1 MCKLKVLQQ
10 ILDGNL
16 ESTQLHISHLKLIQQ
31 TMFEPLLCLLL
42 EQNKHCDINSIQL
55 ETSQSRMFH
64 QAISFAIEW
73 TLVQKN
79 HEQTNQSHCEAVEN
93 CCIIINTVNLLSIKD
108 FHICRQI
115 IIGMLHQINFHQL
128 NEHDI
133 SLHSDMIEQKFKYMW
148 MLWKFEKL
156 QVQYITT
163 IAEISEI
170 ISNKHYQNWYMKH
183 KCDKNLILWNFST
196 KRNQSIDIKKSTFER
211 CFSLCQSIFSLCL
224 VSIACEIW
232 ITSNSLFNNHIVDV
246 SFHII
251 SRITSSDI
259 D

>member
-1 MCKLKVLQQ
+1 MCKVILLQQ
-10 ILDGNL
+10 ISIGNL

-55 ETSQSRMFH
+55 EKYQSRMFH
-64 QAISFAIEW
+64 QAISFDIEW

-93 CCIIINTVNLLSIKD
+93 CCIIINTHKLDSIKD
-108 FHICRQI
+108 FHICLQI

-163 IAEISEI
+163 IVEISEV
-170 ISNKHYQNWYMKH
+170 ISNKHYQNWYMKN
-183 KCDKNLILWNFST
+183 KCGMKMILWNTST
-196 KRNQSIDIKKSTFER
+196 KRNQFIDIKKSTFER
-211 CFSLCQSIFSLCL
+211 CFLFYRSGHFVNVQLHAL
-224 VSIACEIW
+224 V
-232 ITSNSLFNNHIVDV
+232 
-246 SFHII
+246 
-251 SRITSSDI
+251 
-259 D
+259 